1 MNCSG
6 KHAAMLATCVL
17 NDWPTRGYLAPEHPL
32 QQAILQTVEELAHQ
46 QVPATGVD
54 GCGAPLFALTLAG
67 LARAFL
73 ALVLSPPG
81 TPGRRVADAMRA
93 HPEWTSGTTRDERRL
108 MDAVPGLL
116 LKGGAEGVDAFAL
129 ADGDGVRAGA
139 VKIEDGAHRA
149 RTPVTVAALRL
160 LGAFVPTELATV
172 PVIGGEAKVGVIR
185 AVSF

>member
-1 MNCSG
+1 M
-6 KHAAMLATCVL
+6 
-17 NDWPTRGYLAPEHPL
+17 
-32 QQAILQTVEELAHQ
+32 
-46 QVPATGVD
+46 D
-54 GCGAPLFALTLAG
+54 GCGAPLFALTLTG

-73 ALVLSPPG
+73 ALVLAAPG

-93 HPEWTSGTTRDERRL
+93 HPEWTSGTRRDERRL

-116 LKGGAEGVDAFAL
+116 VKGGAEGVDAFAL
-129 ADGDGVRAGA
+129 ADGLGIRAGA

-160 LGAFVPTELATV
+160 LGAVVPDELATV
-172 PVIGGEAKVGVIR
+172 PVIGGEAVVGVIR